1 VTDEWKPA
9 SEALFEKVELNSM
22 LDDILSTQTQ
32 PATPERSSQRTG
44 SHATAEHLALEVLH
58 EIRNP
63 LEALG
68 NLVFLA
74 NEEAESPAKV
84 RQFMRLAEE
93 QIATLNHIASQ
104 TLGFARSSPSP
115 KSTDLADLMK
125 SAVRIHQR
133 TIDGRKIQLVKDL
146 PEDLYVEVYRTELLQ
161 VLSNL
166 LANALDAL
174 PMEGSLCL
182 RLRKRQNEVHLIVSD
197 SGQGIPAADMAQ
209 IFEPFFTTKDQT
221 GTGIGLSLVRKIVEH
236 HRGRIRVR
244 SSVRAGKSGT
254 TFRVSL
260 PA

>member
-1 VTDEWKPA
+1 MPK
-9 SEALFEKVELNSM
+9 
-22 LDDILSTQTQ
+22 
-32 PATPERSSQRTG
+32 ATERPSRRTG
-44 SHATAEHLALEVLH
+44 DHATAEHLALEVLH

-68 NLVFLA
+68 NLTYLA
-74 NEEAESPAKV
+74 YEEADNPDKV
-84 RQFMRLAEE
+84 RQYMRQAEE
-93 QIATLNHIASQ
+93 QMATLNHIASQ

-115 KSTDLADLMK
+115 KSTSLAALMK

-133 TIDGRKIQLVKDL
+133 TIDGRKIHLVRDL
-146 PEDLYVEVYRTELLQ
+146 TEDVFVEVYSGELLQ

-166 LANALDAL
+166 IANALDAL
-174 PMEGSLCL
+174 PIEGTL
-182 RLRKRQNEVHLIVSD
+182 RLRFQTRQNEVHLVVSD
-197 SGQGIPAADMAQ
+197 SGQGIPAADIAQ

-221 GTGIGLSLVRKIVEH
+221 GTGIGLSLVCKIVEH